1 MEGSVPATVKVSAND
16 LNRIKAPSPILKV
29 YTSKGIDVK
38 IDRSEAYLRVP
49 PNLPEQIEL
58 YLVTEEETYTLM
70 LVPLPIPAQT
80 ILIKG
85 GFPQKATP
93 SEKELPYI
101 EQIKLLLRS
110 PVKGEIPSGYEVR
123 EIQDGKEICHYVECS
138 LIPIQE
144 YIGPRLKV
152 SIYLLKNRASQA
164 RPFDEEAFGGTGI
177 RAVMIERHRLE
188 PNASTR
194 LFRIEEIA
202 P

>member
-1 MEGSVPATVKVSAND
+1 MEGNAPATVKVSAND
-16 LNRIKAPSPILKV
+16 LNRIKAPSSILKV

-38 IDRSEAYLRVP
+38 IDRSEAYLRIP

-58 YLVTEEETYTLM
+58 YLVTEDETYTLM

-80 ILIKG
+80 IIIKT
-85 GFPQKATP
+85 GFFQKAMP

-110 PVKGEIPSGYEVR
+110 AVKGEIPSGYEAR
-123 EIQDGKEICHYVECS
+123 EIQEGNEMCPYIECS

-144 YIGPRLKV
+144 YIGPRLRV
-152 SIYLLKNRASQA
+152 SIYLLKNLASQA
-164 RPFDEEAFGGTGI
+164 RPFDEEAFGRSGI
-177 RAVMIERHRLE
+177 RAVTVERHRLE